1 MEDWKE
7 HLENYM
13 EEGKLPLT
21 GEVFARKAIVGAKL
35 EKYREAKRE
44 KALAKRQKT
53 TEHKRVIRRSN
64 YVSWKMVAMFVLL
77 LGVGGAYYFSEEKI
91 TAEAVA
97 VSHQLPDGSSIQLMQ
112 DSRITY
118 NKIVWLWERKLHLL
132 GKAYFD
138 VTPGKTFTVK
148 TEAGDVRV
156 LGTKFLVEQKGKTM
170 TVNCEEGR
178 VKVETPVGERT
189 LNAGEGV
196 RCDGQ
201 KIEPVEEKDALPEMF
216 GYEEDPLVNVVADIE
231 HIFDVK
237 VVGCEKYDGL
247 YFSGTI
253 LTRDLEETLKRVF
266 GSLEINYRISGKEII
281 LE

>member
-21 GEVFARKAIVGAKL
+21 GEVFARKAAVGAKL

-53 TEHKRVIRRSN
+53 TERKRVTRRSS

-77 LGVGGAYYFSEEKI
+77 LGVGGAYYFSGEKI
-91 TAEAVA
+91 TAEALA
-97 VSHQLPDGSSIQLMQ
+97 VNHTLPDGSSVQLME
-112 DSRITY
+112 DSRISY
-118 NKIVWLWERKLHLL
+118 NKMVWLWERKLHLL

-138 VTPGKTFTVK
+138 VTPGKAFTVK

-189 LNAGEGV
+189 LNAGESV
-196 RCDGQ
+196 RCDG
-201 KIEPVEEKDALPEMF
+201 KTIEPVEEDILPEML

-231 HIFDVK
+231 QIFDVK
-237 VVGCEKYDGL
+237 VIGCEKYDGV

-266 GSLEINYRISGKEII
+266 GSLEITYRISGKEII

>member
-7 HLENYM
+7 HLENNM

-44 KALAKRQKT
+44 KAFAKRQNA
-53 TEHKRVIRRSN
+53 TEHKRAFGRSG
-64 YVSWKMVAMFVLL
+64 YISWKLVAMFILL
-77 LGVGGAYYFSEEKI
+77 FGVGGYYFISEEKI

-97 VSHQLPDGSSIQLMQ
+97 INHTLPDGSSVQLMQ
-112 DSRITY
+112 NSCITY
-118 NKIVWLWERKLHLL
+118 NKMVWLWERKLHLL
-132 GKAYFD
+132 GNAYFN
-138 VTPGKTFTVK
+138 VTSGKTFTVK
-148 TEAGDVRV
+148 TEAGSVRV
-156 LGTKFLVEQKGKTM
+156 LGTKFLIEQKGKTM
-170 TVNCEEGR
+170 TVNCEEGC

-189 LNAGEGV
+189 LNSGESV
-196 RCDGQ
+196 RCNEQ
-201 KIEPVEEKDALPEMF
+201 TIEPVDVLPEMF

-231 HIFDVK
+231 HIFKVK
-237 VVGCEKYDGL
+237 VVGCEKYDEL
-247 YFSGTI
+247 YFSGAI

-266 GSLEINYRISGKEII
+266 GSLEIKYRISGKEII